1 MNKTIG
7 SNKYLNLV
15 SWLKKS
21 RQAQGLTLRD
31 LGARL
36 NRPHSFVQKVEGME
50 RKLDIYEY
58 VNYCE
63 ALGIKPEEG
72 LKFLKS

>member
-7 SNKYLNLV
+7 SNKYLDLV

-21 RQAQGLTLRD
+21 REEQGLSLRD
-31 LGARL
+31 LGNRL
-36 NRPHSFVQKVEGME
+36 NKPHSFVQKVEGLQ

-58 VNYCE
+58 VKYCE
-63 ALGIKPEEG
+63 ELDIKPEEG
-72 LKFLKS
+72 LKFLKK